1 MISNIASLHLCSPI
15 EEKEPTHNRSS
26 KVVAVVQAPLDVLPA
41 SLVCRCPAQLPPQK
55 TDKVPEERL
64 ARGES
69 YHHQAQKQPQ
79 PATEKGPSIT
89 VLQFT
94 NVEYVIEFH
103 WFNSKFGVNVSSKTY
118 NNK

>member
-1 MISNIASLHLCSPI
+1 MVGFSYKNVFISCNGISLNGYEDMKIP
-15 EEKEPTHNRSS
+15 NGGV

-79 PATEKGPSIT
+79 PANRKKAHQ
-89 VLQFT
+89 LQFYRML
-94 NVEYVIEFH
+94 NL
-103 WFNSKFGVNVSSKTY
+103 
-118 NNK
+118 